1 MKINKSY
8 IGTIIVSIFVGI
20 IGTICV
26 YKLIPNNEGK
36 EKIISNVNV
45 TEADS
50 LNGSI
55 GKVNDAVVYIASY
68 QRNQLAGSGTGFF
81 YKKDNNKAYI
91 MTNNHVVSNSQKV
104 EITTTSGKSYEANVV
119 GTDEYA
125 DIAVLTV
132 DLEACNLVATLGESN
147 QSKIGDT
154 IFTVGSPLG
163 IEYMNTVTKG
173 ILSGK
178 DRTVEVSYSNG
189 DSLMEVLQ
197 IDAAINPGNSGGPLC
212 NINGEV
218 IGINSLK
225 LVEDEVEGM
234 GFAIPIEYAITIVE
248 QLETGKVAKKP
259 LIGVEMLNVG
269 DAWQLY
275 RNGITVDENIEYGV
289 VLVNVIKDKPASDA
303 GLKKG
308 DVIIE
313 FSGKEVKSTAYFRY
327 LLYKQKVGDTVKIK
341 YFRDGK
347 IKEASIILDESAS

>member
-8 IGTIIVSIFVGI
+8 IGTIIISIFVGI
-20 IGTICV
+20 IGTVCV
-26 YKLIPNNEGK
+26 YKLVPNNEGK
-36 EKIISNVNV
+36 EKVISNVNV

-50 LNGSI
+50 LNSSI
-55 GKVNDAVVYIASY
+55 EKINDAVVYIASY

-132 DLEACNLVATLGESN
+132 DLEACTLVATLGESN
-147 QSKIGDT
+147 QSKVGDT

-248 QLETGKVAKKP
+248 QLETGKVVKKP
-259 LIGVEMLNVG
+259 LFGVEMLNVG

-275 RNGITVDENIEYGV
+275 RNGITVDESIEYGV
-289 VLVNVIKDKPASDA
+289 VLVNVIDGKPASDA

-327 LLYKQKVGDTVKIK
+327 LLYNQKVGDTVKIK
-341 YFRDGK
+341 YCRDGK

>member
-8 IGTIIVSIFVGI
+8 IGTIIISIFVGI
-20 IGTICV
+20 IGTVCV
-26 YKLIPNNEGK
+26 YKLVPNNEGK
-36 EKIISNVNV
+36 EKVISNVNV

-50 LNGSI
+50 LNSSI
-55 GKVNDAVVYIASY
+55 EKINDAVVYIASY

-132 DLEACNLVATLGESN
+132 DLEACTLVATLGESN
-147 QSKIGDT
+147 QSKVGDT

-248 QLETGKVAKKP
+248 QLETGKVVKKP
-259 LIGVEMLNVG
+259 LLGVEMLNVG

-275 RNGITVDENIEYGV
+275 RNGITVDESIEYGV
-289 VLVNVIKDKPASDA
+289 VLVNVIDGKPASDA

-327 LLYKQKVGDTVKIK
+327 LLYNQKVGDTVKIK
-341 YFRDGK
+341 YYRDGK

>member
-20 IGTICV
+20 IGTMCV

-36 EKIISNVNV
+36 EKVVSNVNV

-50 LNGSI
+50 LNSSI
-55 GKVNDAVVYIASY
+55 EKINDAVVYIASY

-91 MTNNHVVSNSQKV
+91 MTNNHVVANSQKV

-132 DLEACNLVATLGESN
+132 DLEACSLVATLGESN

-197 IDAAINPGNSGGPLC
+197 IDAAINPGNS
-212 NINGEV
+212 
-218 IGINSLK
+218 
-225 LVEDEVEGM
+225 
-234 GFAIPIEYAITIVE
+234 
-248 QLETGKVAKKP
+248 
-259 LIGVEMLNVG
+259 
-269 DAWQLY
+269 
-275 RNGITVDENIEYGV
+275 
-289 VLVNVIKDKPASDA
+289 
-303 GLKKG
+303 
-308 DVIIE
+308 
-313 FSGKEVKSTAYFRY
+313 
-327 LLYKQKVGDTVKIK
+327 
-341 YFRDGK
+341 
-347 IKEASIILDESAS
+347 

>member
-1 MKINKSY
+1 MKEKIIY
-8 IGTIIVSIFVGI
+8 ICSIIVALFIGI

-26 YKLIPNNEGK
+26 YRFIPNNEAK
-36 EKIISNVNV
+36 NKKITNVNI
-45 TEADS
+45 TENDS
-50 LNGSI
+50 LNSSVS
-55 GKVNDAVVYIASY
+55 KVNDAVVYIASY
-68 QRNQLAGSGTGFF
+68 QRNQVASSGTGFF
-81 YKKDNNKAYI
+81 YKKENNKAYI
-91 MTNNHVVSNSQKV
+91 MTNNHVVNESSKV
-104 EITTTSGKSYEANVV
+104 EITTTAGKTFEASVV

-132 DLEACNLVATLGESN
+132 EEKACNLIADIGESN
-147 QSKIGDT
+147 ESKIGDT

-212 NINGEV
+212 NINGQV

-225 LVEDEVEGM
+225 LVENEVEGM
-234 GFAIPIEYAITIVE
+234 GFAIPIEYAITITE
-248 QLETGKVAKKP
+248 QIESGKEVKKP

-275 RNGITVDENIEYGV
+275 RNGITVDDSIEYGV
-289 VLVNVIKDKPASDA
+289 VLVNVTNGKPASEA

-308 DVIIE
+308 DVIVE
-313 FSGKEVKSTAYFRY
+313 FAGKEVKSTAYFRY
-327 LLYKQKVGDTVKIK
+327 LLYKQKVGDTVKLK
-341 YFRDGK
+341 YYRNGK
-347 IKEASIILDESAS
+347 IKEASIILNESAS

>member
-1 MKINKSY
+1 
-8 IGTIIVSIFVGI
+8 
-20 IGTICV
+20 
-26 YKLIPNNEGK
+26 
-36 EKIISNVNV
+36 
-45 TEADS
+45 
-50 LNGSI
+50 
-55 GKVNDAVVYIASY
+55 
-68 QRNQLAGSGTGFF
+68 
-81 YKKDNNKAYI
+81 
-91 MTNNHVVSNSQKV
+91 MTNNHVVANSQKV

-132 DLEACNLVATLGESN
+132 DLEACSLVATLGESN

-259 LIGVEMLNVG
+259 LVGVEMLNVG

-347 IKEASIILDESAS
+347 LKEASIILDESAS

>member
-8 IGTIIVSIFVGI
+8 IGTIIISIFVGI
-20 IGTICV
+20 IGTVCV
-26 YKLIPNNEGK
+26 YKLVPNNEGK
-36 EKIISNVNV
+36 EKVISNVNV

-50 LNGSI
+50 LNSSI
-55 GKVNDAVVYIASY
+55 EKINDAVVYIASY

-132 DLEACNLVATLGESN
+132 DLEACTLVATLGESN
-147 QSKIGDT
+147 QSKVGDT

-248 QLETGKVAKKP
+248 QLETGKVVKKP
-259 LIGVEMLNVG
+259 LFGVEMLNVG

-275 RNGITVDENIEYGV
+275 RNGITVDESIEYGV
-289 VLVNVIKDKPASDA
+289 VLVNVIDGKPASDA

-327 LLYKQKVGDTVKIK
+327 LLYNQKVGDTVKIK
-341 YFRDGK
+341 YYRDGK

>member
-8 IGTIIVSIFVGI
+8 IGTIIISIFVGI
-20 IGTICV
+20 IGTVCV

-36 EKIISNVNV
+36 EKVISNVNV

-50 LNGSI
+50 LNSSI
-55 GKVNDAVVYIASY
+55 EKINDAVVYIASY

-132 DLEACNLVATLGESN
+132 DLEACTLVATLGESN
-147 QSKIGDT
+147 QSKVGDT

-248 QLETGKVAKKP
+248 QLETGKVVKKP
-259 LIGVEMLNVG
+259 LFGVEMLNVG

-275 RNGITVDENIEYGV
+275 RNGITVDESIEYGV
-289 VLVNVIKDKPASDA
+289 VLVNVIDGKPASDA

-327 LLYKQKVGDTVKIK
+327 LLYNQKVGDTVKIK
-341 YFRDGK
+341 YYRDGK